1 MLRYIRRLKEV
12 FIETKDP
19 SHIDSSVYAEVNIL
33 HNRPYF
39 MWDPKDDRGINLLF
53 PYQTGYLNTVTG

>member
-1 MLRYIRRLKEV
+1 LKGD

-19 SHIDSSVYAEVNIL
+19 SQIDSSVYADVNIL

-39 MWDPKDDRGINLLF
+39 MWDPKDNRNVNLLP
-53 PYQTGYLNTVTG
+53 PYQTEDLDTVTA